1 MNSMP
6 NFIGA
11 FAITF
16 LLAALCTAGVRRFA
30 LRYNIVDVPR
40 GERKIHQKPMPLMGG
55 VAIYLAVALVVAY
68 YAVYTEHLI
77 TGYLLAKHVM
87 GVLVGGAILMIGGYL
102 DDRYDL
108 PPRQQIVFPI
118 LAVLVVIITGIGI
131 TSLTNPFMG
140 GTIYFDQIKW
150 EVLRVNG
157 IPYFVSVM
165 SDIFTF
171 VWLMGMMYTTKYLD
185 GLDGLASGV
194 SLIAALVIFFV
205 SQDLTLQQDYI
216 ALFALIFA
224 GALAG
229 FLLFNFNPA
238 SIFLGEGG
246 SLFTGFMIGVLA
258 ILSGSKI
265 ATALLVFGIPIFD
278 VVWVISRRMV
288 TGVKVTQGDKKH
300 LHHRLLAIGIPHRRA
315 VLLLYG
321 ATALFGASALFL
333 QTKYKLYVLAL
344 LTVCMIGA
352 AFFLVTMYNKRRL
365 HDHETQSS

>member
-1 MNSMP
+1 MP
-6 NFIGA
+6 NFLIA
-11 FAITF
+11 FCSTLAI
-16 LLAALCTAGVRRFA
+16 AALSTFAVRRFA
-30 LRYNIVDVPR
+30 LRWGVVDAPR
-40 GERKIHQKPMPLMGG
+40 LQRKIHRHPIPLLGG
-55 VAIYLAVALVVAY
+55 VGIYLAVVVVVAY
-68 YAVYTEHLI
+68 YALYTDQLI
-77 TGYLLAKHVM
+77 TGYLLGKHVI
-87 GVLVGGAILMIGGYL
+87 GVLLGGAILMLGGYL

-108 PPRQQIVFPI
+108 PPRHQIVFPI
-118 LAVLVVIITGIGI
+118 LAVCAVIISGIGI
-131 TSLTNPFMG
+131 TALTNPFAG
-140 GTIYFDQIKW
+140 GTLYFDQIKW

-165 SDIFTF
+165 SDVFTF

-185 GLDGLASGV
+185 GLDGLVGGV

-216 ALFALIFA
+216 ALFAIIFA

-246 SLFTGFMIGVLA
+246 SLFAGFMVGVLA

-288 TGVKVTQGDKKH
+288 TGVKLTQGDKKH

-333 QTKYKLYVLAL
+333 QTKYKLYVLGL
-344 LTVCMIGA
+344 LTILMIIGA
-352 AFFLVTMYNKRRL
+352 FALVTLYNKRRAYV
-365 HDHETQSS
+365 DDGQVE